1 LFSSGR
7 RVMSMY
13 DLEED
18 RLVAE
23 IMGRGA
29 RRLLIQLPDGLK
41 NEGPRLANLIRDK
54 TGAEVFVS
62 ASPAWGACD
71 LSLDAAA
78 RLRAD
83 LLVHYGHNEFLRDG
97 SNGIPVLYIP
107 AKSRH
112 ETKPVV
118 EKALPLLHGTRIG
131 VATVVQHIHTLTE
144 TTKLLEDKGF
154 KIYLPGRGPWA
165 HETGQVLGCDYFGL
179 KKIESEVDSFLVI
192 GSYFHALGASL
203 SVEKPTI
210 HADPYDGTARNLD
223 QDRAR
228 IIRQRYAMVEKA
240 RRAQKFGIIVS
251 TKPGQSNPTIA
262 LSIQRKLEESGK
274 RGVILYA
281 DEVVPDKLLDF
292 TDIEAYVDT
301 ACPRLALDDPERFSK
316 PIVTRDEIM
325 VAIGAWTWEELLER
339 GLIRL

>member
-1 LFSSGR
+1 
-7 RVMSMY
+7 MY

-23 IMGRGA
+23 ITGRGA
-29 RRLLIQLPDGLK
+29 RRLLVQLPDGLK
-41 NEGPRLANLIRDK
+41 NEGPRLASLIREK

-71 LSLDAAA
+71 LSLDAAV
-78 RLRAD
+78 RLKAD

-97 SNGIPVLYIP
+97 SNGIPVVYIP

-112 ETKPVV
+112 EIIPVV
-118 EKALPLLHGTRIG
+118 EKSLPLLQGTRIG
-131 VATVVQHIHTLTE
+131 LATVVQHIHTLPE
-144 TTKLLEDKGF
+144 TTRYLEAKGF
-154 KIYLPGRGPWA
+154 RVQHPGRGPWA

-179 KKIESEVDSFLVI
+179 KRIEPEVDSFLVI

-203 SVEKPTI
+203 SVHKPTVL
-210 HADPYDGTARNLD
+210 ADPYDRTVRLLD

-240 RRAQKFGIIVS
+240 RQANNFGIIVS

-262 LSIQRKLEESGK
+262 LNIQHQLEENGK
-274 RGVILYA
+274 KAVILYA

-292 TDIEAYVDT
+292 TDIDAFVDT

-325 VAIGAWTWEELLER
+325 VAIGASTWEQLLER
-339 GLIRL
+339 GLVRL

>member
-1 LFSSGR
+1 
-7 RVMSMY
+7 MY

-23 IMGRGA
+23 ITGRGA
-29 RRLLIQLPDGLK
+29 RRLLVQLPDGLK
-41 NEGPRLANLIRDK
+41 NEGPRLASVIREK

-62 ASPAWGACD
+62 ATPAWGACD

-78 RLRAD
+78 RLKAD
-83 LLVHYGHNEFLRDG
+83 LLVHYGHNEFLRDA
-97 SNGIPVLYIP
+97 SNGIPVVYIP

-112 ETKPVV
+112 EIIPVV
-118 EKALPLLHGTRIG
+118 EKALPLLQGTRIG
-131 VATVVQHIHTLTE
+131 LATVVQHLHTLPE
-144 TTKLLEDKGF
+144 TTRYLEAKGF
-154 KIYLPGRGPWA
+154 RVQHPRRGPWA

-179 KKIESEVDSFLVI
+179 KRIEPEVDSFLVI

-203 SVEKPTI
+203 SVQKPTI
-210 HADPYDGTARNLD
+210 LADPYDGTVRLLD
-223 QDRAR
+223 QDRDR

-240 RRAQKFGIIVS
+240 RQANNFGIIVS

-262 LSIQRKLEESGK
+262 LNIQHQLEENGK
-274 RGVILYA
+274 KAVILYA

-292 TDIEAYVDT
+292 TDIDAFVDT

-325 VAIGAWTWEELLER
+325 VAIGASTWEQLLER
-339 GLIRL
+339 GLVRL